1 MSSGFVSA
9 GTAIPEDT
17 SNEPPRLDPWSA
29 AQEAVEAARKPKE
42 EEAQDERSLYEIL
55 QANKGI
61 ALSPYK
67 GRVANRGELVAK
79 KQEEFEEKLKFKN
92 QFKTL
97 DEDDVDYLDSI
108 LKTEK
113 AVEDARKEE
122 LESRLDDFRRQQS
135 EADKSGGGDG
145 GDQDTALW
153 ASGKKR
159 RRKEV
164 ASRTLGVKVR
174 RRSSTTRE
182 KPLERDPGKERGGAL
197 AQESKEEE
205 KRNGEKG
212 AGIMGLV
219 AYGSDEDDS

>member
-17 SNEPPRLDPWSA
+17 SSESPRPDPWSV
-29 AQEAVEAARKPKE
+29 AQAAVEAAKKPKE
-42 EEAQDERSLYEIL
+42 EEEAQDDRSLYEIL
-55 QANKGI
+55 QANK
-61 ALSPYK
+61 
-67 GRVANRGELVAK
+67 AK

-135 EADKSGGGDG
+135 EADKSGGGED
-145 GDQDTALW
+145 GDQDTAAW
-153 ASGKKR
+153 AAGKKR

-164 ASRTLGVKVR
+164 GSKALGVKVR
-174 RRSSTTRE
+174 RKSSTTGE
-182 KPLERDPGKERGGAL
+182 KPLDKDRGEGKE
-197 AQESKEEE
+197 ESLVLKPKEEE
-205 KRNGEKG
+205 KKAGGKDN
-212 AGIMGLV
+212 GIMGLV
-219 AYGSDEDDS
+219 AYGSDEDSD

>member
-9 GTAIPEDT
+9 GTTIPEDT
-17 SNEPPRLDPWSA
+17 PSGPPRVDVWSA
-29 AQEAVEAARKPKE
+29 AQAAVEAARKSKE

-55 QANKGI
+55 QANK
-61 ALSPYK
+61 
-67 GRVANRGELVAK
+67 AK

-97 DEDDVDYLDSI
+97 DEDDVDYLASI

-135 EADKSGGGDG
+135 EADKSGGGEG

-153 ASGKKR
+153 ATGKKR

-164 ASRTLGVKVR
+164 GGRTLGVKVR
-174 RRSSTTRE
+174 RRSSTAGE
-182 KPLERDPGKERGGAL
+182 KPLERDPGKDKEGTL
-197 AQESKEEE
+197 AQDPKEEE
-205 KRNGEKG
+205 KRMGEKG
-212 AGIMGLV
+212 VARLGLV
-219 AYGSDEDDS
+219 AYGSDEDDI

>member
-17 SNEPPRLDPWSA
+17 PSEPSHLDPWTA
-29 AQEAVEAARKPKE
+29 AQTAVEAAKKPKE
-42 EEAQDERSLYEIL
+42 EEVQDEPSLYEIL
-55 QANKGI
+55 QANK
-61 ALSPYK
+61 
-67 GRVANRGELVAK
+67 AK

-135 EADKSGGGDG
+135 EADKSGGGEG
-145 GDQDTALW
+145 GDQDTAAW
-153 ASGKKR
+153 AAGKKR
-159 RRKEV
+159 RRKE
-164 ASRTLGVKVR
+164 AGGKTLGVKVR
-174 RRSSTTRE
+174 RKSSTAGE
-182 KPLERDPGKERGGAL
+182 KPLEKDTGKSKEEAL
-197 AQESKEEE
+197 SPKPKEEE
-205 KRNGEKG
+205 KKAGDKG
-212 AGIMGLV
+212 AGVMGLV
-219 AYGSDEDDS
+219 TYGSDEDGG